1 MTGRGRAGGAELG
14 VPPRAPPFATLAAMI
29 GAGIRGNAGRA
40 ALAIAAAIALADA
53 SIVTLGLPSILIE
66 LDTTVEGVALVLG
79 VYTAV
84 LAVALP
90 PAGWICRRYGDA
102 HVGAAGM
109 ALFCA
114 ASIVCG
120 AADSLALLLVM
131 RGVQAIGGAAA
142 LVAAFEL
149 LGAGRAGTGRRMW
162 VAASVFGIAVGPA
175 LGGTLTELF
184 SWRAIFLAQAPVVLP
199 GMLVALSL
207 ARAEAVVPDAAR
219 EPDRPSAPLP
229 WRPAISL
236 ALLSASLTA
245 VIFLVVLMLVS
256 GWSIEPLTAAL
267 AVSVL
272 PVAAL
277 ISYRLPGRSETR
289 TIAGCLLVA
298 GGVACLVLI
307 PAASAWWTVVPQAL
321 AGAGMGMALPA
332 LSGELIPERTRHD
345 VARLLSI
352 RHAGIAIAL
361 AALAPLI
368 SSNLTSTVDDARE
381 QGTAAVLDARLPPE
395 EKLEIAPN
403 LFGGL
408 DTDDPRGELQDS
420 IANARAGL
428 DPEQASELDSLGD
441 RLDDVVTGAVRSA
454 FRPAFVV
461 TAALALVAALVMISG
476 AAAAR
481 VIARPAVATAG
492 IAAVIAAGGYGV
504 AYASSP
510 RETVPIRNPCDDRE
524 LPDTGGITGEL
535 QDISLAALDRA
546 ACNIGSSREELLLAI
561 VDDRLRDQFEE
572 KYDVDPR
579 SPFVLGGALLGL

>member
-1 MTGRGRAGGAELG
+1 MRRA
-14 VPPRAPPFATLAAMI
+14 FI
-29 GAGIRGNAGRA
+29 
-40 ALAIAAAIALADA
+40 AIAAGIALADA

-90 PAGWICRRYGDA
+90 PAAWLCRRYGDA

-109 ALFCA
+109 ALFCV
-114 ASIVCG
+114 ASVACG
-120 AADSLALLLVM
+120 AADSLALLLIS
-131 RGVQAIGGAAA
+131 RGIQALGGAAA
-142 LVAAFEL
+142 LVASFEL
-149 LGAGRAGTGRRMW
+149 LGAGRAGVGRRMW

-175 LGGTLTELF
+175 LGGALTELF
-184 SWRAIFLAQAPVVLP
+184 SWRAIFLAQAPVALP
-199 GMLVALSL
+199 GTLVAISL
-207 ARAEAVVPDAAR
+207 ARTEAVIPDAAR
-219 EPDRPSAPLP
+219 QPDRPSARLPL
-229 WRPAISL
+229 RPAL
-236 ALLSASLTA
+236 ALGQLSASLTA

-267 AVSVL
+267 AVTVL
-272 PVAAL
+272 PIAAL
-277 ISYRLPGRSETR
+277 ISYRLPGGAENRA
-289 TIAGCLLVA
+289 IAGCLLVA

-307 PAASAWWTVVPQAL
+307 PTASAWWTVVPQAL

-352 RHAGIAIAL
+352 RHAGIAIVL

-368 SSNLTSTVDDARE
+368 SSELTSTIDDARE

-395 EKLEIAPN
+395 DKVEIAPD

-408 DTDDPRGELQDS
+408 NTDDPRGELEDS
-420 IANARAGL
+420 IANVRAGL
-428 DPEQASELDSLGD
+428 DPEQTSELDALGD

-454 FRPAFVV
+454 FRPAFIV
-461 TAALALVAALVMISG
+461 TAVLALIAALVLFSG
-476 AAAAR
+476 ATAAGA
-481 VIARPAVATAG
+481 IARPAVATAG
-492 IAAVIAAGGYGV
+492 IAALLAAAGYGV

-510 RETVPIRNPCDDRE
+510 RETVPIGNPCDDRE
-524 LPDTGGITGEL
+524 LPDTGGISGDI

-546 ACNIGSSREELLLAI
+546 ACNIGSSREELLLALF
-561 VDDRLRDQFEE
+561 DDRLREKFEE
-572 KYDVDPR
+572 EYGVDPR
-579 SPFVLGGALLGL
+579 SPLVLGGALLGL

>member
-1 MTGRGRAGGAELG
+1 VRRAS
-14 VPPRAPPFATLAAMI
+14 I
-29 GAGIRGNAGRA
+29 
-40 ALAIAAAIALADA
+40 AIAAGIALADA

-84 LAVALP
+84 LAVALL
-90 PAGWICRRYGDA
+90 PAAWLCRRYGDA

-109 ALFCA
+109 ALFFA
-114 ASIVCG
+114 ASIGCG
-120 AADSLALLLVM
+120 AADSLALLLVL
-131 RGVQAIGGAAA
+131 RGVQALGGAAA

-175 LGGTLTELF
+175 LGGALTELF
-184 SWRAIFLAQAPVVLP
+184 SWRAIFLAQAPITLP
-199 GMLVALSL
+199 GMLVAWRV
-207 ARAEAVVPDAAR
+207 ARAETVAPTAVRDR
-219 EPDRPSAPLP
+219 DRPSGPLP
-229 WRPAISL
+229 LRPAIAL
-236 ALLSASLTA
+236 GLLSASLTA

-267 AVSVL
+267 AVTVL

-277 ISYRLPGRSETR
+277 ISYRLPGAAETR
-289 TIAGCLLVA
+289 AVAGCLLVA

-307 PAASAWWTVVPQAL
+307 PTASAWWTVIPQVL
-321 AGAGMGMALPA
+321 AGAGMGAALPA

-352 RHAGIAIAL
+352 RHAGITVVL
-361 AALAPLI
+361 VALAPLI
-368 SSNLTSTVDDARE
+368 SSNLTSTIDDARE

-395 EKLEIAPN
+395 EKIEIAPD

-408 DTDDPRGELQDS
+408 NTDDPRGELEDS
-420 IANARAGL
+420 IANVRSGL
-428 DPEQASELDSLGD
+428 DPEQTKELESLGE

-454 FRPAFVV
+454 FRPAFIV
-461 TAALALVAALVMISG
+461 TAALALLAAFVLFSG
-476 AAAAR
+476 ATLAAA
-481 VIARPAVATAG
+481 IARPAVATAA
-492 IAAVIAAGGYGV
+492 IAAVVAAGGYGV

-510 RETVPIRNPCDDRE
+510 RETVPIRNPCDDRQ
-524 LPDTGGITGEL
+524 LPETGGISGEI

-546 ACNIGSSREELLLAI
+546 ACNIGASREELLLAI
-561 VDDRLRDQFEE
+561 VDDRLREKFEDE
-572 KYDVDPR
+572 HGVDPR
-579 SPFVLGGALLGL
+579 SPLVLGGALLGL